1 MKHIGPIEHPIE
13 IENKNIVMFKF
24 DYFEIDENRY
34 ATCYL
39 GEFKEEENLMIR
51 IESACIFGH
60 VFRCCALWLQI
71 STYTGI
77 I

>member
-60 VFRCCALWLQI
+60 VFRCCAL
-71 STYTGI
+71 
-77 I
+77 